1 MFITI
6 TISFLRSLFRMAT
19 KKKNPLRTKRP
30 LIKIVL
36 FAVAGLALLAIAAAY
51 PAYLIGEH
59 AFNRYFNGWGARL
72 VNLEQRGLLS
82 RKLGAAWQDVLKDEA
97 MEVAAGRLL
106 GADTSGKKDTALVVD
121 GVFVNDYPSL
131 SIIARLNAVQ
141 NYSNEILISDRRDRD
156 IARIRTNHTR
166 AKIGEF
172 PPALIKVLV
181 AAEDAGFWKNKT
193 GVEYNS
199 IVRAAVSGALHS
211 MISLR
216 PRAPRG
222 TSTITQQVAKLF
234 ISSVDESGHRLASK
248 TMDRKL
254 REMRLANALRK
265 MYKPEEILEVYVN
278 HCITSDN
285 GLIGYKDIAHALFD
299 KDLKDL
305 SDAQCVYLARMVKWG
320 RNVKVK
326 IERQCAI
333 DMPRMG
339 KAMGWDAGR
348 QKKIIAEVRAM
359 PFKKPRQIQTDFGAL
374 VDCANEYWLSVLK
387 RNGATADQLEDMNI
401 VNPSSLI
408 RKKGNLA
415 IRLAID
421 LPLQREL
428 ERLVKARGYGPD
440 TVVQM
445 GGKPILVGGQY
456 YAYSIMD
463 SKEGRLLA
471 YCSKDKIGS
480 RLSGLL
486 RNRTPNGS
494 STAKPIFNALNFDI
508 GTFAPYAKWSDSAEV
523 AENVPWQRK
532 LRIDNGKATGVIF
545 THSAVRGRGYEVHNH
560 GDVFYGCQYVFD
572 HLDVSN
578 NILGVETAYR
588 LNRTLFSFDG
598 GISKEAFPLV
608 QYFYRIGA
616 FDRIRDEL
624 HFTAVTG
631 VRVYKE
637 LARIVGVDVDS
648 SFSGAKRV
656 PVSDSL
662 YSVALGTLELTLYEQ
677 MHLFNV
683 LYNNDLI
690 ERPADH
696 PSLILDNIVLNGD
709 TVVMNDTIKRYH
721 PFADLNNLRPT
732 YLGLHKRL
740 VTNDGLDAYDIPA
753 AADTA
758 GLEQKDAF
766 DRTTLPLE
774 GPVSYLAKSGT
785 TDDVIT
791 PFNAGR
797 KSGSKTNYGVWNAV
811 LRVDLSRL
819 APGKNEP
826 DVRDIT
832 VACIGECNE
841 KYTGV
846 RDGKTLHKFLTKDLM
861 LRAGVQSPNGF
872 FTRYEAY
879 IKRVTPKD
887 SMECGGT
894 TPVDQKAKPQNPF
907 EQFFSIF
914 KKKPDTTKANP
925 KVDTGGPVSKNQD

>member
-1 MFITI
+1 MAKNKKNQ
-6 TISFLRSLFRMAT
+6 SRKKRSLL
-19 KKKNPLRTKRP
+19 KSLLYI
-30 LIKIVL
+30 LI
-36 FAVAGLALLAIAAAY
+36 GLAILVIAAAY
-51 PAYLIGEH
+51 PAYRIGEY
-59 AFNRYFNGWGARL
+59 AFNRYFNEWGSRL

-97 MEVAAGRLL
+97 MEQAAGRLL
-106 GADTSGKKDTALVVD
+106 GADTSAKKNTALVVD

-131 SIIARLNAVQ
+131 SVIARLNAVQ
-141 NYSNEILISDRRDRD
+141 NYSNEIRITDRKDRD

-166 AKIGEF
+166 AKISEF

-181 AAEDAGFWKNKT
+181 AAEDADFWKNSA
-193 GVEYNS
+193 GVEYSS
-199 IVRAAVSGALHS
+199 IVRAVVSGAFHS

-234 ISSVDESGHRLASK
+234 ISSVDESGRRLASK

-265 MYKPEEILEVYVN
+265 VYKPEEILEVYVN

-285 GLIGYKDIAHALFD
+285 GLIGCKDIARALFE
-299 KDLKDL
+299 KDLNNL

-326 IERQCAI
+326 IARQCAV
-333 DMPRMG
+333 DMQRMG
-339 KAMGWDAGR
+339 KAMGWDAAR
-348 QKKIIAEVRAM
+348 QKKILAEVQAM
-359 PFKKPRQIQTDFGAL
+359 TFKKPRQIQTDFGAL
-374 VDCANEYWLSVLK
+374 VDCANEYWLSVLT
-387 RNGATADQLEDMNI
+387 RNGATPDQLEQMNI
-401 VNPSSLI
+401 VDPNSLI
-408 RKKGNLA
+408 RKKGNLF
-415 IRLAID
+415 IRLSLD
-421 LPLQREL
+421 LPLQQEL

-471 YCSKDKIGS
+471 YCSKDRIGS

-494 STAKPIFNALNFDI
+494 STAKPIFNALNFDL
-508 GTFAPYAKWSDSAEV
+508 GTFSPYAKWSDSVEV
-523 AENVPWQRK
+523 TENVPWQRR
-532 LRIDNGKATGVIF
+532 LRVSSEGKTIGVVF

-560 GDVFYGCQYVFD
+560 GDVFDGCQYVFD
-572 HLDVSN
+572 HLNASN
-578 NILGVETAYR
+578 NILGVETVYR
-588 LNRTLFSFDG
+588 LNRTLFSLDG

-648 SFSGAKRV
+648 TFSGAKRV

-709 TVVMNDTIKRYH
+709 TVVMNDTIKRCH

-740 VTNDGLDAYDIPA
+740 VVNDGLDAYDIPV

-766 DRTTLPLE
+766 DRATLPLE
-774 GPVSYLAKSGT
+774 GPATYLAKSGT
-785 TDDVIT
+785 TDDVIK
-791 PFNAGR
+791 PFDMAA
-797 KSGSKTNYGVWNAV
+797 KSGKKTNYGMWNAV

-879 IKRVTPKD
+879 LKRTTPKD
-887 SMECGGT
+887 SMECG
-894 TPVDQKAKPQNPF
+894 KAVTAEKQKPQNPF
-907 EQFFSIF
+907 EQFLSIF
-914 KKKPDTTKANP
+914 KKKPDTTKAAVP

>member
-1 MFITI
+1 
-6 TISFLRSLFRMAT
+6 MAK
-19 KKKNPLRTKRP
+19 KKKNPQRKKRS
-30 LIKIVL
+30 LIQIVL
-36 FAVAGLALLAIAAAY
+36 FMAAGLALLVIAAAY
-51 PAYLIGEH
+51 PAYLIGEY
-59 AFNRYFNGWGARL
+59 AFNRYFNDWGARL
-72 VNLEQRGLLS
+72 VDLEHRGLLS

-97 MEVAAGRLL
+97 MEQAAGRLL
-106 GADTSGKKDTALVVD
+106 GADTSGRKDTALVVD

-131 SIIARLNAVQ
+131 SIIARLNAVL
-141 NYSNEILISDRRDRD
+141 NYSNEIRIADRRDRD

-166 AKIGEF
+166 AKISEF
-172 PPALIKVLV
+172 PPALIKALV
-181 AAEDAGFWKNKT
+181 AAEDADFWKNSA
-193 GVEYNS
+193 GVEYAS
-199 IVRAAVSGALHS
+199 IVRAVMSGALHS
-211 MISLR
+211 AISLR

-234 ISSVDESGHRLASK
+234 ISSVDESGRRLAGK

-265 MYKPEEILEVYVN
+265 IYKPEEILEVYVN

-285 GLIGYKDIAHALFD
+285 GLIGCRDIARALFD

-320 RNVKVK
+320 RNVKAK
-326 IERQCAI
+326 IVRQCAL

-339 KAMGWDAGR
+339 KAMGWDALR
-348 QKKIIAEVRAM
+348 QKKILAEVRDLA
-359 PFKKPRQIQTDFGAL
+359 FKKPRQIQTDFGAL

-387 RNGATADQLEDMNI
+387 RNGATADQIEEMNI

-408 RKKGNLA
+408 RKKGNLF

-428 ERLVKARGYGPD
+428 ERLVSARGFGPD
-440 TVVQM
+440 TVVMM

-471 YCSKDKIGS
+471 YYSKDRIGS

-486 RNRTPNGS
+486 RNKTPNGS
-494 STAKPIFNALNFDI
+494 STAKPIFNALNFDL
-508 GTFAPYAKWSDSAEV
+508 GTFAPYAKWSDSMEV
-523 AENVPWQRK
+523 AENVPWQRR
-532 LRIDNGKATGVIF
+532 LRLDNNGKAIGVIF
-545 THSAVRGRGYEVHNH
+545 AHSAVRGRGYEVHNH
-560 GDVFYGCQYVFD
+560 GDVFEGCQYVFD
-572 HLDVSN
+572 QLNASN
-578 NILGVETAYR
+578 NILGVETVYR
-588 LNRTLFSFDG
+588 LNRPLFSLDG

-624 HFTAVTG
+624 HLTAVTG

-637 LARIVGVDVDS
+637 LARITGVDVDS
-648 SFSGAKRV
+648 SASGAKRV

-709 TVVMNDTIKRYH
+709 TVVMNDTIKRCH

-758 GLEQKDAF
+758 GLEQKDTF
-766 DRTTLPLE
+766 DRTTLPL
-774 GPVSYLAKSGT
+774 GGAASFIAKSGT
-785 TDDVIT
+785 TDDVIK
-791 PFNAGR
+791 PFDAGA
-797 KSGSKTNYGVWNAV
+797 KSGRKTNYGMWNAV
-811 LRVDLSRL
+811 LRVDLAKL

-861 LRAGVQSPNGF
+861 LRAGVPCANGF

-879 IKRVTPKD
+879 LKRVTPKD
-887 SMECGGT
+887 SMECGGAA
-894 TPVDQKAKPQNPF
+894 PAEQKAKPGNPF
-907 EQFFSIF
+907 EQFLSIF
-914 KKKPDTTKANP
+914 KKKPDTTKAIP